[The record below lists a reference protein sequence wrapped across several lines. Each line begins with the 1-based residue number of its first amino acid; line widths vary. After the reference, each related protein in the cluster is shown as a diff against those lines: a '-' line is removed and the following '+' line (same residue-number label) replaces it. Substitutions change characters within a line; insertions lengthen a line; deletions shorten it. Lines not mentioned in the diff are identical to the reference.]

1 MQAHTNEQFTV
12 FLSQLL
18 ETNATLGFYCDFEKI
33 KRNVADIDIS
43 LNMLNYL
50 IGREDL
56 NSAVKSLWER
66 DSKVFEVLPILIAV
80 RKKDNKKVLTT
91 DGVIIPITDYL
102 TSPEGVIEY
111 LEKTGLAQI
120 FRDRN
125 IKNVVDYVFGVEA
138 GLDSHARKNRS
149 GDVMENLVADIFK
162 ENGIRFKK
170 EVYSTDY
177 PKVHDALEGDKKR
190 FDFVIE
196 TNSCTYLIE
205 VNFYSGGGSK
215 PNEVARAYT
224 ELAPKID
231 HVSGYKFVWITDG
244 VGWLTAKSMLAA
256 AYMTIPN
263 VYNLTDIRTF
273 ISKVKEE
280 QDR

>member
-91 DGVIIPITDYL
+91 DGVIIPITNYL